1 LTVFLEDSKAKES
14 AMKENF
20 CLSKHK
26 NGYYYIYYFDSN
38 NKRKSVSTT
47 KKYKSE
53 ALAALNEL
61 RPSIQAQQH
70 TTPITL
76 TEYRWEFLK
85 ASESYH
91 SWKTT
96 KDYRSTF
103 NELEKYFGNLQLC
116 QFTQKGIEEFIQKKI
131 RDKSIYTGRRHLIN
145 IKALFN
151 RAIGFNYIA
160 SNPATAIKRIRTPE
174 RLPSFFSKGEF
185 QMLQAAIDDA
195 DYRDVIDFAVNTGLR
210 QMEILSLQR
219 GQFNEAGR
227 LVILDN
233 QNHTTKSKRVR
244 TIPLNTRAYEILLS
258 RKGDLLF
265 TKNGIQVSPDHLQ
278 DQFKKYIKKT
288 GITRKITFHSLRHT
302 FASWLV
308 QAGVSI
314 YEVSKLLGHSDIK
327 TTQIYAHLRG
337 DDLRRSVELL
347 E

>member
-1 LTVFLEDSKAKES
+1 
-14 AMKENF
+14 MKENF

-47 KKYKSE
+47 KKFKSE

-61 RPSIQAQQH
+61 RPSLKAQQQ

-76 TEYRWEFLK
+76 KEYRWEFLK

-96 KDYRSTF
+96 RDYRSTF

-116 QFTQKGIEEFIQKKI
+116 QFTQKGIQEFVQKKI
-131 RDKSIYTGRRHLIN
+131 RDKSLYTGRRHLIN
-145 IKALFN
+145 IKALFS
-151 RAIGFNYIA
+151 RAIVFNYIS
-160 SNPATAIKRIRTPE
+160 SNPATGIKRIRTPE
-174 RLPSFFSKGEF
+174 RLPGFFSKVEY
-185 QMLQAAIDDA
+185 QMLQTVIDDS
-195 DYRDVIDFAVNTGLR
+195 DYKDIIDFAVNTGLR

-219 GQFNEAGR
+219 GQFDEAGR
-227 LVILDN
+227 LIILDN
-233 QNHTTKSKRVR
+233 QTHTTKSKRVR
-244 TIPLNTRAYEILLS
+244 TIPLNQKAHEILTM
-258 RKGDLLF
+258 RTGTHLF
-265 TKNGIQVSPDHLQ
+265 TRNSKPISPDHLQ
-278 DQFKKYIKKT
+278 DQFRKYVKAA
-288 GITRKITFHSLRHT
+288 GISRKLTFHSLRHT

-314 YEVSKLLGHSDIK
+314 YEVSKLLGHADIK
-327 TTQIYAHLRG
+327 TTQIYAHLRS